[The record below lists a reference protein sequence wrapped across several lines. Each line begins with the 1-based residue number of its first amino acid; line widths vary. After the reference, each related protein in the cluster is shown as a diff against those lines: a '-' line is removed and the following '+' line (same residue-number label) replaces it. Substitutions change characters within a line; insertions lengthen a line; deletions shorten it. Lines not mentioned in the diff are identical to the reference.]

1 MRRFNVETCPYE
13 KNEKLYY
20 KKEVEFDPGLTVLVG
35 CNGSGKSTLMMLL
48 KEQLKY
54 KYKNEPIMMLEY
66 DDRAHGG
73 SHLMEKFA
81 FHDQFDQVAGMMCS
95 SEGERIFRGV
105 GDFATGLAK
114 RIRKQN
120 PKELWIFF
128 DAIGSG
134 MSIDNIVEIKNFAG
148 FLVEQNPSIDVYVV
162 VSTNEYEFAYQADC
176 IDVTTFRHMTFE
188 KYEDY
193 KRYILKTR
201 KKKDKRY
208 EKAGS

>member
-1 MRRFNVETCPYE
+1 MRTFQVDTCPYNE
-13 KNEKLYY
+13 GEKLYY
-20 KKEVEFDPGLTVLVG
+20 KKEVAFNPGLTVLIG

-48 KEQLKY
+48 KEQLKQEH
-54 KYKNEPIMMLEY
+54 KDTSIMVMDY
-66 DDRAHGG
+66 DDRTNGG

-81 FHDQFDQVAGMMCS
+81 FYQQFDQMAGMMCS
-95 SEGERIFRGV
+95 SEGERIFRGI

-114 RIRKQN
+114 KIEKQN

-134 MSIDNIVEIKNFAG
+134 MSIDNIVEIKDFAN
-148 FLVEQNPSIDVYVV
+148 FLVEQNLSIDVYVV

-176 IDVTTFRHMTFE
+176 IDVTTFKHMTFE

-208 EKAGS
+208 AKASS

>member
-1 MRRFNVETCPYE
+1 MRTFQVDTCPYDE
-13 KNEKLYY
+13 GEKLYFR
-20 KKEVEFDPGLTVLVG
+20 KNVTFQPGLTVLVG

-48 KEQLKY
+48 KDQLKY

-81 FHDQFDQVAGMMCS
+81 FYDQFDQVAGMMCS
-95 SEGERIFRGV
+95 SEGERIFRGI

-114 RIRKQN
+114 RIQKQN

-134 MSIDNIVEIKNFAG
+134 MSIDNIVEIKGFVD
-148 FLVEQNPSIDVYVV
+148 FLVKQNPSIDVYVV
-162 VSTNEYEFAYQADC
+162 VSTNEYEFAHQADC

-193 KRYILKTR
+193 KRYVLKTR

-208 EKAGS
+208 AKASS